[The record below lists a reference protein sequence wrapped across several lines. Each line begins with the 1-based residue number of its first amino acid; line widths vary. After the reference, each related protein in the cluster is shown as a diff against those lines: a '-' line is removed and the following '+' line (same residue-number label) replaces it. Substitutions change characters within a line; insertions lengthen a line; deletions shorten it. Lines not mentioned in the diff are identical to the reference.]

1 MALEQ
6 MVVDGIVKW
15 ERNDATR
22 KFTVYD
28 TAGQPTFQRDY
39 TVQENREADDRAVVN
54 SAEDNRKALLLK
66 VSNDIENMIAQQA
79 EMFDI
84 YKNKTDAQIMASPAG
99 ALRKLMEWQW
109 NANNNLIAL
118 QRLVAGSLESTRTG

>member
-6 MVVDGIVKW
+6 MVIDGIVKW

-28 TAGQPTFQRDY
+28 AAGQPTFQRDY

-54 SAEDNRKALLLK
+54 TADENRKALLLR
-66 VSNDIENMIAQQA
+66 VSSDIENMIAQQA

-84 YKNKTDAQIMASPAG
+84 YKNKTDAQIMAAPAA